1 MSRRRVLVIDAHPD
15 PEPGHFVHA
24 LAREYAEAAEGA
36 GHEALVMEV
45 ARLDFPM
52 IRKPAE
58 WMEGEAPPVIVRAQ
72 NDIEWAD
79 HVVILYPLWLGDV
92 PALLKAFLEQVMRPG
107 FALEY
112 RTVGLPLKLLQG
124 RSARVVV
131 TMGMPALFYRF
142 VYSANSLKSLERNI
156 LKLVGFRP
164 VEHTIV
170 GGVQDAKRREQA
182 LAEMRE
188 LGAIA
193 ERVGFRVAEQ
203 LVDHALPFRPH
214 MIDRVVGE
222 VAERKRPRVDL
233 YALAAPFPDHR
244 LGETAR
250 RHDLRRAALGADGPA
265 VELDPEPAVRLGDG
279 DILPETL
286 QGRGLRHLR
295 ASIVGTKNTPA
306 RPTASTR

>member
-15 PEPGHFVHA
+15 PDPGHFVHA
-24 LAREYAEAAEGA
+24 LAREYARAADVA
-36 GHEALVMEV
+36 GHEVLLMEV
-45 ARLDFPM
+45 GRLDFPM

-112 RTVGLPLKLLQG
+112 RTTGLPLKLLEG

-131 TMGMPALFYRF
+131 TMGMPAFFYRL

-156 LKLVGFRP
+156 LKLVGFKP

-170 GGVQDAKRREQA
+170 GGVQEAKRREQA

-188 LGAIA
+188 LGA
-193 ERVGFRVAEQ
+193 
-203 LVDHALPFRPH
+203 
-214 MIDRVVGE
+214 
-222 VAERKRPRVDL
+222 K
-233 YALAAPFPDHR
+233 AA
-244 LGETAR
+244 
-250 RHDLRRAALGADGPA
+250 
-265 VELDPEPAVRLGDG
+265 
-279 DILPETL
+279 
-286 QGRGLRHLR
+286 
-295 ASIVGTKNTPA
+295 
-306 RPTASTR
+306 